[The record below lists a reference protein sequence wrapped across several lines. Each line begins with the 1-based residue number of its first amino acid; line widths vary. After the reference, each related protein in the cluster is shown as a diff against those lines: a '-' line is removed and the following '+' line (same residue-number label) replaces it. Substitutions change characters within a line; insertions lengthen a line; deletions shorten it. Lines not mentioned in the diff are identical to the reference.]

1 MYMLCY
7 PHTYC
12 TYMLYASPAVV
23 YENEQR
29 NGINRQTIKARL
41 QCIFFLLCSSLTHH
55 HCIFLW
61 QLMKYGM
68 ALLFVHL
75 LACQHGRMLLTS
87 CGRLQLRS
95 RKDSGCEF
103 VCRCKVLV
111 QVVYCTLSWLMVCVR
126 HSGLFEYIQSCRYAL
141 CVPLCLRCK
150 YLYVCVSVF
159 FKGYMLRIYDGAGR
173 CIALLFLLK
182 IFTAKQ
188 N

>member
-29 NGINRQTIKARL
+29 NGINRQT
-41 QCIFFLLCSSLTHH
+41 
-55 HCIFLW
+55 IFLW

-95 RKDSGCEF
+95 RRDSGCEF